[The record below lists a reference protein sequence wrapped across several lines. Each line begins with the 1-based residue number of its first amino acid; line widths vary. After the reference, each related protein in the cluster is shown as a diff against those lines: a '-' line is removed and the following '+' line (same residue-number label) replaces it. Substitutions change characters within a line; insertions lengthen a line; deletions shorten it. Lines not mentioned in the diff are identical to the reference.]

1 MIHFKNLELSTYLI
15 AILVF
20 VLLCLIFGNSH
31 RRKVIKLLKKDY
43 GFDLVKMSLLS
54 QSRRRIRY
62 VLLLLSTAIL
72 CFCLLRPQGK
82 EVAQEKES
90 SSRSILFLVD
100 ISKSM
105 NVKDMNEQSRLEYSK
120 WWAKKL
126 MNDIPGDRFGLITF
140 SKIANIECPLTS
152 DPEMVLLYLSDLN
165 SSLLPG
171 GGTNIAAALDHA
183 QKQFKENERD
193 SRVVVLLS
201 DGETDGDKWRESLD
215 ALQKKKIP
223 VNVIGLGDPDRK
235 GLVLD
240 EKGHPIRNSKGNYV
254 MSLSDTS
261 TLKQIAD
268 ETGGTYIP
276 WDPEAPL
283 ESGHSTIE
291 SLIRELE
298 FDESKKEQVKVREEL
313 YFFFLPLAILLLC
326 IRLCLSETKNA
337 SESGKLLLFII
348 FFSFNMNLDAQA
360 QLPQIA
366 PTPAPQV
373 DPEAIKQEILRLETE
388 IQDPIIELQSYKR
401 ALKIEE
407 QFQEHPNIIAEHVEK
422 HYQSAAKH
430 PELHLAATANL
441 LAFRHR
447 KAMQGEPA
455 QQSQALEKVIDDY
468 IDLISQYPDSSQVQ
482 ENLDLAIQQKQK
494 LDQQNKDQQ
503 NKDQQNKDQQNKDQ
517 QNKDQQNKDQ
527 QNKDQQNKD
536 QQNKDQQN
544 KDQQNKDQ
552 QNKDQQNKDQQ
563 NKDQQNKDQQNKDQQ
578 NKDQQNKD
586 QKVDPNE
593 QGANDKE
600 QSKQKQEQP
609 AKMTQDEA
617 NAAFQDELKRQ
628 QQLRDLIRR
637 NREQRNKRQYF
648 NPEQDK

>member
-1 MIHFKNLELSTYLI
+1 MIHFKNIDLAPYLI
-15 AILVF
+15 PIIVF
-20 VLLCLIFGNSH
+20 AFLCLFFGNSY
-31 RRKVIKLLKKDY
+31 RRRVIKLLKNDY
-43 GFDLVKMSLLS
+43 GLDLVKMSLLS
-54 QSRRRIRY
+54 QTRRRLRY
-62 VLLLLSTAIL
+62 LSLLLAIGTL

-82 EVAQEKES
+82 EISQEKES

-105 NVKDMNEQSRLEYSK
+105 NVRDMNEQSRLEYSK

-140 SKIANIECPLTS
+140 SRIANIECPLTS
-152 DPEMVLLYLSDLN
+152 EPDMVLLYLSDLN

-201 DGETDGDKWRESLD
+201 DGETDGNKWRESLE

-223 VNVIGLGDPDRK
+223 VNVISLGDPKRE
-235 GLVLD
+235 GLVLN
-240 EKGHPIRNSKGNYV
+240 EKGHPIRNSKGDYV

-276 WDPEAPL
+276 WDPEDPL
-283 ESGHSTIE
+283 NSGHSTIE

-298 FDESKKEQVKVREEL
+298 FDESKKENVKVRDEL
-313 YFFFLPLAILLLC
+313 YLFFLPLAIFLITIRLWLSESKKASQASQLISFLC
-326 IRLCLSETKNA
+326 ILFLSNQ
-337 SESGKLLLFII
+337 I
-348 FFSFNMNLDAQA
+348 NAQA
-360 QLPQIA
+360 QLPPQLPSPQAKPKVSPEEIKKKIDSIESTISA
-366 PTPAPQV
+366 QV
-373 DPEAIKQEILRLETE
+373 DELEAYRRALAIEQQLHEHPEAI
-388 IQDPIIELQSYKR
+388 
-401 ALKIEE
+401 
-407 QFQEHPNIIAEHVEK
+407 AEHLEK
-422 HYQSAAKH
+422 LYQTAAKH
-430 PELHLAATANL
+430 PELKMAAQSNLNAFKHKQALAA
-441 LAFRHR
+441 
-447 KAMQGEPA
+447 EPGK
-455 QQSQALEKVIDDY
+455 QSQELQTVIDQY
-468 IDLISQYPDSSQVQ
+468 IDLLSDYPTSTKLQ
-482 ENLDLAIQQKQK
+482 ENLDLALQQKQK
-494 LDQQNKDQQ
+494 VDQDQEQNKDQQ

-544 KDQQNKDQ
+544 KDQQNK
-552 QNKDQQNKDQQ
+552 
-563 NKDQQNKDQQNKDQQ
+563 
-578 NKDQQNKD
+578 
-586 QKVDPNE
+586 KVDPNE
-593 QGANDKE
+593 Q
-600 QSKQKQEQP
+600 QSDDPQKSQPKQQEQNE
-609 AKMTQDEA
+609 MTEAEA

-637 NREQRNKRQYF
+637 NREQRNKRQHF